1 MAYCEECGKK
11 LTDGVSFCEY
21 CGTLVKQTNQND
33 MNEYSEIEEE
43 PQIENVTEVVTEE
56 EQVRK
61 TQEKPPIRKWIVAA
75 VLTILVI
82 VVGGGGYWWFNHDNK
97 KPAVQSSGTNESTSS
112 SMTKESTSIST
123 EQSTQS
129 AFNKQEVS
137 NLADSTVGKLP
148 NKTGVF
154 VSMIDEKNIG
164 YEKSGTTPIRA
175 ASIIKLFLMEAFYRE
190 VNEGTIRLDEPYV
203 LKDTDKVSGTGV
215 LQNYAEGTELTYED
229 LVRHMIVDSDNTAGN
244 IVMNI
249 LGGPENTTKFIHNQG
264 FNDTRIERK
273 FVDGTA
279 LAAGK
284 DNFTSAVDV
293 GNLLKKIYQRKA
305 VSPQYDQQML
315 EILKYNKNHSKLP
328 KEIDSEV
335 NVYNKTGEYTDYGV
349 QNDACIFETN
359 SNAYVVVVLSE
370 DGDESQQVSAM
381 NEFGRQLC
389 ELLGKE
395 KGE

>member
-11 LTDGVSFCEY
+11 LTDDVSFCEY
-21 CGTLVKQTNQND
+21 CGTLVKQKNQND
-33 MNEYSEIEEE
+33 MNEYDEIEE
-43 PQIENVTEVVTEE
+43 PQFELVTEVIPEE
-56 EQVRK
+56 EQARK
-61 TQEKPPIRKWIVAA
+61 TQEKPPKRKWIVAA
-75 VLTILVI
+75 VLAILVI

-97 KPAVQSSGTNESTSS
+97 KPAVQSSETNESTSS

-137 NLADSTVGKLP
+137 NLADSTVGKLS

-154 VSMIDEKNIG
+154 VSMIDEKNID

-175 ASIIKLFLMEAFYRE
+175 ASIIKLFLLEAFYRE

-229 LVRHMIVDSDNTAGN
+229 LIRHMIVDSDNTAGN
-244 IVMNI
+244 IIMNI

-273 FVDGTA
+273 FVDSTA

-284 DNFTSAVDV
+284 DNYTSAVDV

-359 SNAYVVVVLSE
+359 RNAYVVVVLSE

-381 NEFGRQLC
+381 NELGRQLC

>member
-1 MAYCEECGKK
+1 
-11 LTDGVSFCEY
+11 
-21 CGTLVKQTNQND
+21 
-33 MNEYSEIEEE
+33 MNEYDEIEEE
-43 PQIENVTEVVTEE
+43 PQFEFVTEE
-56 EQVRK
+56 EQVRMTK
-61 TQEKPPIRKWIVAA
+61 EKPPKRKWIVAV
-75 VLTILVI
+75 VLIILVI
-82 VVGGGGYWWFNHDNK
+82 VVGGGGYWWFNHDDK
-97 KPAVQSSGTNESTSS
+97 KPVVQSSETNESTSS

-137 NLADSTVGKLP
+137 NLADSTVGKLQ

-154 VSMIDEKNIG
+154 VSMIDEKNID
-164 YEKSGTTPIRA
+164 YEKSGTAPIRA

-229 LVRHMIVDSDNTAGN
+229 LIRHMIVDSDNTAGN

-249 LGGPENTTKFIHNQG
+249 LGGPENITKFIYTQG

-273 FVDGTA
+273 FVDSTA

-284 DNFTSAVDV
+284 DNYTSAVDV

-359 SNAYVVVVLSE
+359 RNAYVVVVLSE

>member
-21 CGTLVKQTNQND
+21 CGTLVKQKNQND
-33 MNEYSEIEEE
+33 MNEYDEIEE
-43 PQIENVTEVVTEE
+43 PQFELVTEVIPEE

-61 TQEKPPIRKWIVAA
+61 TQEKPPKRKWIVAV

-82 VVGGGGYWWFNHDNK
+82 VVGGGGYWWFNHDDK
-97 KPAVQSSGTNESTSS
+97 KPVVQSSETNESTSS

-137 NLADSTVGKLP
+137 NLADSTVGKLQ

-154 VSMIDEKNIG
+154 VSMIDEKNID
-164 YEKSGTTPIRA
+164 YEKSGTAPIRA

-229 LVRHMIVDSDNTAGN
+229 LIRHMIVDSDNTAGN

-249 LGGPENTTKFIHNQG
+249 LGGPENITKFIYTQG

-273 FVDGTA
+273 FVDSTA

-284 DNFTSAVDV
+284 DNYTSAVDV

-305 VSPQYDQQML
+305 VSPRYDQQML

-359 SNAYVVVVLSE
+359 RNAYVVVVLSE

>member
-11 LTDGVSFCEY
+11 LTDGISFCEY
-21 CGTLVKQTNQND
+21 CGTLVKQKNQSD
-33 MNEYSEIEEE
+33 MNEYDEIEEE
-43 PQIENVTEVVTEE
+43 PQFEFVTEE
-56 EQVRK
+56 EQVRMTK
-61 TQEKPPIRKWIVAA
+61 EKPPKRKWIVAV
-75 VLTILVI
+75 VLIILVI
-82 VVGGGGYWWFNHDNK
+82 VVGGGGYWWFNHDDK
-97 KPAVQSSGTNESTSS
+97 KPVVQSSETNESTSS

-137 NLADSTVGKLP
+137 NLADSTVGKLQ

-154 VSMIDEKNIG
+154 VSMIDEKNID
-164 YEKSGTTPIRA
+164 YEKSGTAPIRA

-229 LVRHMIVDSDNTAGN
+229 LIRHMIVDSDNTAGN

-249 LGGPENTTKFIHNQG
+249 LGGPENITKFIYTQG

-273 FVDGTA
+273 FVDSTA

-284 DNFTSAVDV
+284 DNYTSAVDV

-359 SNAYVVVVLSE
+359 RNAYVVVVLSE

>member
-1 MAYCEECGKK
+1 
-11 LTDGVSFCEY
+11 
-21 CGTLVKQTNQND
+21 
-33 MNEYSEIEEE
+33 
-43 PQIENVTEVVTEE
+43 
-56 EQVRK
+56 
-61 TQEKPPIRKWIVAA
+61 
-75 VLTILVI
+75 
-82 VVGGGGYWWFNHDNK
+82 
-97 KPAVQSSGTNESTSS
+97 
-112 SMTKESTSIST
+112 
-123 EQSTQS
+123 
-129 AFNKQEVS
+129 
-137 NLADSTVGKLP
+137 
-148 NKTGVF
+148 
-154 VSMIDEKNIG
+154 MIDEKNID
-164 YEKSGTTPIRA
+164 YEKSGTAPIRA

-229 LVRHMIVDSDNTAGN
+229 LIRHMIVDSDNTAGN

-249 LGGPENTTKFIHNQG
+249 LGGPENITKFIYTQG

-273 FVDGTA
+273 FVDSTA

-284 DNFTSAVDV
+284 DNYTSAVDV

-305 VSPQYDQQML
+305 VSPRYDQQML

-359 SNAYVVVVLSE
+359 RNAYVVVVLSE

>member
-21 CGTLVKQTNQND
+21 CGTLVKQKNQND
-33 MNEYSEIEEE
+33 MNEYDEIEE
-43 PQIENVTEVVTEE
+43 PQFELVTEVIPEE

-61 TQEKPPIRKWIVAA
+61 TQEKPPKRKWIVAV

-82 VVGGGGYWWFNHDNK
+82 VVGGGGYWWFNHDDK
-97 KPAVQSSGTNESTSS
+97 KPVVQSSETNESTSS

-137 NLADSTVGKLP
+137 NLADSTVGKLQ

-154 VSMIDEKNIG
+154 VSMIDEKNID
-164 YEKSGTTPIRA
+164 YEKSGTAPIRA

-229 LVRHMIVDSDNTAGN
+229 LIRHMIVDSDNTAGN

-249 LGGPENTTKFIHNQG
+249 LGGPENITKFIYTQG

-273 FVDGTA
+273 FVDSTA

-284 DNFTSAVDV
+284 DNYTSAVDV

-359 SNAYVVVVLSE
+359 RNAYVVVVLSE